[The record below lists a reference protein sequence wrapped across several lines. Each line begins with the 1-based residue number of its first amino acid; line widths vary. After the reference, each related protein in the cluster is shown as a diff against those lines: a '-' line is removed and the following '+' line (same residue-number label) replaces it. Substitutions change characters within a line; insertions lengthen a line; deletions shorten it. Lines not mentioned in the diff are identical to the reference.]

1 MSDKYKKWIKLLIT
15 SSAVFLCSGFLA
27 AQSIQ
32 LSIPDSTYLKGNI
45 IKVPVRIS
53 NLVSG
58 DNVFSGQFTL
68 SYNSGTVNFTSV
80 DAAGTLL
87 NGKSVAFNPTTK
99 SLAFSSAT
107 VITGS
112 GVLIYLVGTM
122 EADPNPVFTSVGFST
137 AKLNEGNPALTTV
150 AGFVR
155 TKSIVISPKTVSST
169 LVVGDSVQ
177 FSVTGNAVG
186 PFTWTAKDPTV
197 VSISPTGKMKG
208 LKVGTTRV
216 IVTDSQ
222 GLQDSTNLFPINSPL
237 LKSLTVSIHDT
248 SYTQTLYFNMPIYI
262 SDVTSLGITS
272 AGFTVNYNSSRL
284 TAMGVIHDGSK
295 TEGWSS
301 SYNIGSGNIS
311 VSMAGSEVLSG
322 SGKLVFIR
330 FRVNNSASGISA
342 VSLSG
347 VLFNESINANLVN
360 GNFTPKTAPTV
371 VVSPNTAILTSSDTL
386 RFKVT
391 SGGTKPY
398 KWSTSNPVIASIDQN
413 SGLLTAIKR
422 GTVTVSV
429 ADSFGFVGTSG
440 NILVNDV
447 LVSFPDASVNL
458 GDSIG
463 FPIQIEDVSDLGIS
477 AFQTTVTFDST
488 KIKYLGLDQTSTLT
502 SNYSV
507 SAIAKNGVIKIAA
520 AGAHP
525 LTGSGNLVKLKFKP
539 TGFAV
544 VGNSTAV
551 AFSAFTFNEGA
562 TVTATT
568 KSGTI
573 TFSQKD
579 ALPSKVILAE
589 PANHSRIEDDSVKL
603 VWFKSIPNVTTY
615 KVTYYKKI
623 NEGDAIPQIVET
635 SDTLFWVSGI
645 SKYQIYQ
652 WNVSAFNSSGQGQD
666 SETWEFEL
674 TDSSLLPQSV
684 MLLSPQN
691 NEMLEADSVNLIWFS
706 GTNSPIQYWLE
717 YSWTNSSFSNSV
729 IDSSLTDTTILLRPL
744 QDEKTYWWKV
754 KAKNQFG
761 WGNFSE
767 VGTFKV
773 DYFRVGVHNELKDK
787 SFALSQNYPNP
798 FNPKTTISY
807 KLSANSYVE
816 LKVYD
821 LLGREMKTLFSGNK
835 PAGIYHVDFNAT
847 NLPSGV
853 YIYKLIAGNFTETRK
868 MTVMK

>member
-1 MSDKYKKWIKLLIT
+1 MSDKFKKWIKLLMAP
-15 SSAVFLCSGFLA
+15 SAVFLCTGFLA

-53 NLVSG
+53 NLVPG
-58 DNVFSGQFTL
+58 DNIFSGQFTL
-68 SYNSGTVNFTSV
+68 SYNTGTVSFTSV

-107 VITGS
+107 AITGS

-150 AGFVR
+150 AGYVR
-155 TKSIVISPKTVSST
+155 TKSISISPKTVSSA

-186 PFTWTAKDPTV
+186 PLTWTAKDPTI
-197 VSISPTGKMKG
+197 VSVSSTGKMKG

-248 SYTQTLYFNMPIYI
+248 SFTQTLYFNMPIYI

-272 AGFTVNYNSSRL
+272 AGFTVNYNSLRL
-284 TAMGVIHDGSK
+284 TAVGVVHAGSK
-295 TEGWSS
+295 TAGWTS

-311 VSMAGSEVLSG
+311 VSMAGSQVLSG
-322 SGKLVFIR
+322 SGKMVFIR
-330 FRVNNSASGISA
+330 FRVNNTASGIST
-342 VSLSG
+342 VSLSE
-347 VLFNESINANLVN
+347 VLFNESINANLIS
-360 GNFTPKTAPTV
+360 GNFTPKTAPIV
-371 VVSPNTAILTSSDTL
+371 VISPNTAILTSSDTL

-398 KWSTSNPVIASIDQN
+398 KWSTSNPAVASIDQN

-429 ADSFGFVGTSG
+429 IDSFGFSGTSG

-447 LVSFPDASVNL
+447 LISFPDASVYL

-463 FPIQIEDVSDLGIS
+463 YPIQIEDVTDLGIS
-477 AFQTTVTFDST
+477 AFQATVTFDST

-507 SAIAKNGVIKIAA
+507 TAFAKNGVIKIAS
-520 AGAHP
+520 AGANA
-525 LTGSGNLVKLKFKP
+525 LTGSGNLLKLKFKP
-539 TGFAV
+539 TELAV
-544 VGNSTAV
+544 LGNSTTV
-551 AFSAFTFNEGA
+551 SFSAFTFNEGA

-568 KSGTI
+568 KSGKL
-573 TFSQKD
+573 TFSKKD
-579 ALPSKVILAE
+579 ELPSKVILSE
-589 PANHSRIEDDSVKL
+589 PANNSQVEADSVKL
-603 VWFKSIPNVTTY
+603 VWFKSSPNVTAY
-615 KVTYYKKI
+615 KVTYFKKI
-623 NEGDAIPQIVET
+623 NEGDAIPQIFET
-635 SDTLFWVSGI
+635 SDTSFWVTGI
-645 SKYQIYQ
+645 SRFQIYH
-652 WNVSAFNSSGQGQD
+652 WNVSAFNSSGQGQE

-684 MLLSPQN
+684 MLLSPEN
-691 NEMLEADSVNLIWFS
+691 NTLFEADSVKLIWSS
-706 GTNSPIQYWLE
+706 GTNSPTQYWVE
-717 YSWTNSSFSNSV
+717 YSWSNSSFSNSV
-729 IDSSLTDTTILLRPL
+729 IDSSLTDTTLLLKPL

-773 DYFRVGVHNELKDK
+773 DYFKVGVHDDLRDK
-787 SFALSQNYPNP
+787 SFSLLQNYPNP
-798 FNPKTTISY
+798 FNPKTNISY

-821 LLGREMKTLFSGNK
+821 LLGREIKTLISENK
-835 PAGIYHVDFNAT
+835 PAGIHQVDFNAT

-853 YIYKLIAGNFTETRK
+853 YIYKLLAGNFIETRK